1 MENVSNNEI
10 VFSKHIF
17 YFVKR
22 FFDVIVGIL
31 GIFVLMPLTLI
42 VKIISII
49 NGDHDSIFYS
59 QERIGKNG
67 RIFKLYKFRSMV
79 PNADIELKKLL
90 RKKKYREE
98 YKLNKKIK
106 DDPRITK
113 VGKFLRKTSLDEVPQ
128 FINILKG
135 DMAFVGNRPYLPREK
150 EDMADSYNDI
160 VATKP
165 GLTGYWQV
173 NGRSDISFKKRLE
186 LEQFYSNNYSLML
199 DVKIIFKTIKVV
211 IMRNGAK

>member
-31 GIFVLMPLTLI
+31 GIFVLIPLILI

-67 RIFKLYKFRSMV
+67 KIFKLYKFRSMV

-186 LEQFYSNNYSLML
+186 LEQFYSNNCSLML

>member
-31 GIFVLMPLTLI
+31 GIFVLIPLILI

-67 RIFKLYKFRSMV
+67 KIFKLYKFRSMV

-90 RKKKYREE
+90 KKKKYREE

>member
-67 RIFKLYKFRSMV
+67 KIFKLYKFRSMV

-150 EDMADSYNDI
+150 EDMAYSYNDI

>member
-31 GIFVLMPLTLI
+31 GIFVLIPLTLI

-67 RIFKLYKFRSMV
+67 KIFKLYKFRSMV

>member
-31 GIFVLMPLTLI
+31 GIFALIPLILI

-67 RIFKLYKFRSMV
+67 KIFKLYKFRSMV

-90 RKKKYREE
+90 KKKKYREE
-98 YKLNKKIK
+98 WEKNQKLLN
-106 DDPRITK
+106 DPRITK
-113 VGKFLRKTSLDEVPQ
+113 VGKFLRKTSFFSLDL
-128 FINILKG
+128 FTSALYNRIN
-135 DMAFVGNRPYLPREK
+135 
-150 EDMADSYNDI
+150 
-160 VATKP
+160 
-165 GLTGYWQV
+165 
-173 NGRSDISFKKRLE
+173 
-186 LEQFYSNNYSLML
+186 
-199 DVKIIFKTIKVV
+199 
-211 IMRNGAK
+211 

>member
-67 RIFKLYKFRSMV
+67 KIFKLYKFRSMV

>member
-10 VFSKHIF
+10 IFSKHIF

-31 GIFVLMPLTLI
+31 GIFVLIPLTLI

-49 NGDHDSIFYS
+49 NGDHDCIFYS

-67 RIFKLYKFRSMV
+67 KIFKLYKFRSMV

-186 LEQFYSNNYSLML
+186 LEQFYSNNCSLIL